1 MNLIN
6 NKTYEKLFVKQ
17 KKKMS
22 NKYLKSMGKII
33 KNNLLYFLIVCFV
46 IVILVVRY
54 KDSKKKKREKEQ
66 FLNYMKNKTL
76 IIAEAGVNHD
86 GDIEKAF
93 HLVNIAKK
101 AKADFVKFQTF
112 NTNDLASKDVEKAK
126 YQNNFDSEIS
136 HYEMLK
142 KLEFSKADFRKIINH
157 CKKQN
162 IRFFPTYRILAF
174 KFDRLDPNCQNF
186 KPRIR

>member
-33 KNNLLYFLIVCFV
+33 KNNLFYFLIVCFV

-66 FLNYMKNKTL
+66 FLNYMKNNNL
-76 IIAEAGVNHD
+76 SI
-86 GDIEKAF
+86 
-93 HLVNIAKK
+93 
-101 AKADFVKFQTF
+101 
-112 NTNDLASKDVEKAK
+112 NDLK
-126 YQNNFDSEIS
+126 QINNSFN
-136 HYEMLK
+136 
-142 KLEFSKADFRKIINH
+142 II
-157 CKKQN
+157 
-162 IRFFPTYRILAF
+162 
-174 KFDRLDPNCQNF
+174 
-186 KPRIR
+186 